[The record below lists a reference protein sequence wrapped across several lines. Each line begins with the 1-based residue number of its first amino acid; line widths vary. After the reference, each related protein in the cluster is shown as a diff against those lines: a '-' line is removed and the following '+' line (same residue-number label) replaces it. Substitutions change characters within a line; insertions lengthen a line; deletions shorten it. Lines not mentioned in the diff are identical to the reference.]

1 MEDDLKKAAGSDGQS
16 PELLRRLLLEAEE
29 RYRDF
34 VEYAHELM
42 VIIDSRGTITRV
54 NRAFERHLGVPR
66 AEAVGRRFGDFVTG
80 MPDRTVRVLHDI
92 LWERGSVVV
101 AAFLRTA
108 SGETLAT
115 EVTAT
120 SMTDDTGRML
130 GGRIVARPMVDR
142 ADGVID
148 LLKQE
153 RLATMSELITG
164 AISDIAAPLTAVMG
178 NVESLIQEEG
188 SGRRRE
194 QLEDCLAGGQRIRKV
209 LDDLRLFARGRSG
222 DQVVVDLEELVSAA
236 SALMGERFTEAA
248 VRVVRD
254 RAGEAMPVKVDPSML
269 QQAISAILE
278 KTLTRAGT
286 RPRHRMLWISTRR
299 ELGLARLEVADNAPD
314 DGEDPGGGMGLSI
327 ASGVIGACG
336 GQLFASGTSRKG
348 NAVVV
353 LLPLSESGDPPA
365 SQSDPGRLDGSR

>member
-1 MEDDLKKAAGSDGQS
+1 MEDDLKKQAGSDGQS
-16 PELLRRLLLEAEE
+16 PELLRRLLVEAEE

-34 VEYAHELM
+34 VEYAHEIM
-42 VIIDSRGTITRV
+42 VILDSRGVITRV

-66 AEAVGRRFGDFVTG
+66 ADAVGRRFGDFVTG

-92 LWERGSVVV
+92 LWEKGSVVL

-108 SGETLAT
+108 SGETFAT

-120 SMTDDTGRML
+120 SMTDETGKML

-142 ADGVID
+142 ADGVIN

-153 RLATMSELITG
+153 RLATMSQLISG

-178 NVESLIQEEG
+178 NVESLLQEE
-188 SGRRRE
+188 STGRRRE
-194 QLEDCLAGGQRIRKV
+194 QLEDSLAAGQRIRKV
-209 LDDLRLFARGRSG
+209 LDDLRLFARGRAG
-222 DQVVVDLEELVSAA
+222 DEVVVDLEDLVSAA
-236 SALMGERFTEAA
+236 EALMGERFREAG

-254 RAGEAMPVKVDPSML
+254 RAGEPMPIRVDPSML

-278 KTLTRAGT
+278 KTLSRVGT
-286 RPRHRMLWISTRR
+286 RPRHRMLWVSTRL
-299 ELGLARLEVADNAPD
+299 ELGIARLEVADNAPD
-314 DGEDPGGGMGLSI
+314 DEGDARGGMGLSI

-353 LLPLSESGDPPA
+353 LLPLSEAGDPLVSA
-365 SQSDPGRLDGSR
+365 TDPGGPDGSG

>member
-1 MEDDLKKAAGSDGQS
+1 VEDDLKKPSGSDAQS
-16 PELLRRLLLEAEE
+16 PELLRRLLVEAEA

-34 VEYAHELM
+34 VEYAHEIM
-42 VIIDSRGTITRV
+42 IILDSRGMITRV

-92 LWERGSVVV
+92 LWEKGSVVL

-108 SGETLAT
+108 SGETFAT

-120 SMTDDTGRML
+120 SISDDTGRML

-142 ADGVID
+142 ADGVIN

-153 RLATMSELITG
+153 RLATMSQLISG
-164 AISDIAAPLTAVMG
+164 AIGDIAAPLTAVMG
-178 NVESLIQEEG
+178 NTESLLVDEG

-194 QLEDCLAGGQRIRKV
+194 QLEETLAAGLRIRKV
-209 LDDLRLFARGRSG
+209 LDDLRLFARGRAG

-236 SALMGERFTEAA
+236 SAIMGERFSEAA

-254 RAGEAMPVKVDPSML
+254 RADDPMPIRVDPSML
-269 QQAISAILE
+269 QQAIVAILE
-278 KTLTRAGT
+278 KTLARVAT
-286 RPRHRMLWISTRR
+286 RPKHRMLWLSTRL
-299 ELGLARLEVADNAPD
+299 ELGIARLEVADNAPESEGD
-314 DGEDPGGGMGLSI
+314 AGGGMGLSI

-353 LLPLSESGDPPA
+353 LLPLCESGEPAPP
-365 SQSDPGRLDGSR
+365 SVPGRPDGSG